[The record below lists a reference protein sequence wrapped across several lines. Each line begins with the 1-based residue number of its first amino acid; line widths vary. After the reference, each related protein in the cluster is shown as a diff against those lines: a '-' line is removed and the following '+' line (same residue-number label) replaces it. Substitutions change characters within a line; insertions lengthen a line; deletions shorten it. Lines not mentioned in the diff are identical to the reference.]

1 MRSLYV
7 CYFNT
12 EEPLVHTQV
21 LPYLRA
27 LSESGI
33 DLHLLTFEKR
43 SVWIKSE
50 RNRRRELKQ
59 RLKAD
64 GIRWHALKYHKRPS
78 LLATGFDVL
87 LGVIYSAWL
96 MIRHRIN
103 ILHARSHVPGVICL
117 PLKLALRRKLIF
129 DLRGLMAEEYVD
141 NGVWATDSLPFR
153 LVKSAER
160 ALLKQADRI
169 ITLTEKMK
177 ATLAA
182 ERVDVSKISVIPCCV
197 DLSKYDRAQAIKRT
211 AFENHIK
218 LVYVGSATG
227 RYLLGEM
234 IDFFKAL
241 KSKLDG
247 AHLLVVTKSDRRE
260 VSRAFQAR
268 GVEESSYSVTS
279 ADPDEVADLLA
290 SRDVGI
296 FFIKPTAAL
305 TGASPTKIGEYFAAG
320 LPLVSTSGVGDTDGI
335 VQAEH
340 IGIIVDV
347 FDATVY
353 ASAADQVIAL
363 IQQNDVRERCR
374 EVAEKRYSLADVGE
388 PGYIAVYDS
397 LSEQG
402 RVAPLARAS
411 GRVTDHVN

>member
-33 DLHLLTFEKR
+33 KMHLLTYEKR
-43 SVWIKSE
+43 SAWIKSE

-59 RLKAD
+59 RLNAA

-87 LGVIYSAWL
+87 LGIIYSAWL
-96 MIRHRIN
+96 IIRHRIN

-141 NGVWATDSLPFR
+141 NGVWATGSLPFR
-153 LVKSAER
+153 LVKAAER
-160 ALLKQADRI
+160 ALLKHADRI

-177 ATLAA
+177 AVLAA
-182 ERVDVSKISVIPCCV
+182 AQVDSSKISVIPCCV
-197 DLSKYDRAQAIKRT
+197 DLSKYDRAQAVKRDT
-211 AFENHIK
+211 FENHVK

-247 AHLLVVTKSDRRE
+247 AHFLVITKSDQAE
-260 VSRAFQAR
+260 VSRAFRTR
-268 GVEESSYSVTS
+268 GVEEGSYSITS
-279 ADPDEVADLLA
+279 ADPDEVAERLA
-290 SRDVGI
+290 SCDVGI
-296 FFIKPTAAL
+296 LFIEPGPAL
-305 TGASPTKIGEYFAAG
+305 IAGSPTKIGEYFAAG

-340 IGIIVDV
+340 VGIIVDE
-347 FDATVY
+347 FDAPVY
-353 ASAADQVIAL
+353 ANAADQVIAL
-363 IQQNDVRERCR
+363 IQQDDVRERCR
-374 EVAEKRYSLADVGE
+374 EVAEKQYSLADVGE
-388 PGYIAVYDS
+388 PSYIAVYDS
-397 LSEQG
+397 LREQG
-402 RVAPLARAS
+402 TQAASLSYEKRA
-411 GRVTDHVN
+411 

>member
-27 LSESGI
+27 LSQSGI
-33 DLHLLTFEKR
+33 KIHLLTYEKR
-43 SVWIKSE
+43 SVWVKSE
-50 RNRRRELKQ
+50 RTRRRELKQ
-59 RLKAD
+59 RLNAD
-64 GIRWHALKYHKRPS
+64 GIRWHALRYHKRPS
-78 LLATGFDVL
+78 LLATVFDVL
-87 LGVIYSAWL
+87 LGIIYSTWL
-96 MIRHRIN
+96 IIRHRIN

-117 PLKLALRRKLIF
+117 PLKLALRQKLIF

-141 NGVWATDSLPFR
+141 NGVWATGSFPFR
-153 LVKSAER
+153 LVKAAER
-160 ALLKQADRI
+160 ALMKHADRI
-169 ITLTEKMK
+169 VTLTEKMK

-182 ERVDVSKISVIPCCV
+182 ERVDSSRISVIPCCV
-197 DLSKYDRAQAIKRT
+197 DLSKYTVVKRD
-211 AFENHIK
+211 AFENHVK

-241 KSKLDG
+241 KNKLDG
-247 AHLLVVTKSDRRE
+247 AHFLVITKSDRKE
-260 VSRAFQAR
+260 VARAFQAR
-268 GVEESSYSVTS
+268 GVEDSSYSITS
-279 ADPDEVADLLA
+279 ADPDQVADLLA
-290 SRDVGI
+290 YCDVGI
-296 FFIKPTAAL
+296 FFIKPTVAL

-320 LPLVSTSGVGDTDGI
+320 LPLVSTPGVGDTDGI

-340 IGIIVDV
+340 VGIIVDE
-347 FDATVY
+347 FDATTY

-363 IQQNDVRERCR
+363 IQQNDLRERCR
-374 EVAEKRYSLADVGE
+374 DVAEKRYSLAGVGE

-397 LSEQG
+397 LSEPG
-402 RVAPLARAS
+402 ATTARLSYEKRA
-411 GRVTDHVN
+411 

>member
-33 DLHLLTFEKR
+33 KMHLLTYEKR
-43 SVWIKSE
+43 SVWVKGE
-50 RNRRRELKQ
+50 RDRRRELKR
-59 RLKAD
+59 RLSAD
-64 GIRWHALKYHKRPS
+64 GIRWHALRYHKRPS

-87 LGVIYSAWL
+87 LGIIYSTWL
-96 MIRHRIN
+96 IIRHRIN

-117 PLKLALRRKLIF
+117 PVKLALRQKLIF

-141 NGVWATDSLPFR
+141 NGVWAAGSLPFR
-153 LVKSAER
+153 LVKAAER
-160 ALLKQADRI
+160 ALIKHADRI
-169 ITLTEKMK
+169 VTLTEKMK
-177 ATLAA
+177 AALAA
-182 ERVDVSKISVIPCCV
+182 EQVDSSKISVIPCCV
-197 DLSKYDRAQAIKRT
+197 DLSKYTSAQPVKRT
-211 AFENHIK
+211 AFDNQVK

-241 KSKLDG
+241 KSRLDG
-247 AHLLVVTKSDRRE
+247 ARFLVITKSDQTE
-260 VSRAFQAR
+260 VARAFQAR
-268 GVEESSYSVTS
+268 GVRESSYSITS
-279 ADPDEVADLLA
+279 ADPDRVADLLA
-290 SRDVGI
+290 GCDVGI

-320 LPLVSTSGVGDTDGI
+320 LPLVSTPGAGDTDAI
-335 VQAEH
+335 VQAERV
-340 IGIIVDV
+340 GVIVDE

-363 IQQNDVRERCR
+363 IQQDDVRDRCR
-374 EVAEKRYSLADVGE
+374 DVAEKRYSLADVGG

-397 LSEQG
+397 LSNQG
-402 RVAPLARAS
+402 AATARLSYEKRA
-411 GRVTDHVN
+411 